1 MALITCRIM
10 QLYRAMIYVKDFHRM
25 KEFYSEMLG
34 VKPINETWADRWAEF
49 DTGSARFAL
58 HAIPADIAKQIEVS
72 SPPKPREKDP
82 VKLVFEV
89 NNVDAE
95 RARLTSLGVTMVQ
108 RPWGSWD
115 GIDPEGNV
123 FGIVD
128 PERLRLGE

>member
-1 MALITCRIM
+1 M
-10 QLYRAMIYVKDFHRM
+10 QLHRAMIYFKDLPRM
-25 KEFYSEMLG
+25 REFYSEMLG
-34 VKPINETWADRWAEF
+34 VRPINEKSIDEWAEF

-58 HAIPADIAKQIEVS
+58 HAIPADIARQIEIS
-72 SPPKPREKDP
+72 SPPQAREKNP
-82 VKLVFEV
+82 VKLTFEV
-89 NNVDAE
+89 DDVEAE
-95 RARLTSLGVTMVQ
+95 RRRLASLGATMVQ

>member
-1 MALITCRIM
+1 
-10 QLYRAMIYVKDFHRM
+10 MIYVKDLQRM
-25 KEFYSEMLG
+25 REFYGEMLG
-34 VKPINETWADRWAEF
+34 AKPVNPNSTDTWAEF
-49 DTGSARFAL
+49 DAGGARFAL
-58 HAIPADIAKQIEVS
+58 HAISPDIARQIEIS
-72 SPPKPREKDP
+72 SPPEAREKDP

-89 NNVDAE
+89 DSVESE
-95 RARLTSLGVTMVQ
+95 RARLESLGITMVQ